1 MLATTSSLRSDF
13 RFLTTLSL
21 LFYHSLQFFADAIY
35 EEAQA
40 TRDAYCSSLLSAA
53 SALKA
58 AAPSLAAVTAAA
70 AASSAPPM
78 DAPPALMPPSQF
90 PAPMQPLESLPPQKS
105 PTSDAC
111 VGTEEISFP
120 PPEQAKKEKTE
131 QAKPESKPAKKVPP
145 PAEFEDD
152 GSGSTDALSMMLG
165 FIFET
170 VFGIIYF
177 FLIGLPVRVVKY
189 SIILVVLYVT
199 LATTWLYLADDN
211 GAMDMGAMVN
221 FAGSYQ
227 QSLW

>member
-1 MLATTSSLRSDF
+1 VILPPPC
-13 RFLTTLSL
+13 
-21 LFYHSLQFFADAIY
+21 ADAIY

-40 TRDAYCSSLLSAA
+40 TRDAYCSSLISAA

-58 AAPSLAAVTAAA
+58 AAPSLAAATAAA
-70 AASSAPPM
+70 AAASAPPM
-78 DAPPALMPPSQF
+78 NAPPAMMPPAGF
-90 PAPMQPLESLPPQKS
+90 PAPMQPLESLPPQRS

-111 VGTEEISFP
+111 VGTEETAFP
-120 PPEQAKKEKTE
+120 PPEQAKKEKLNQT
-131 QAKPESKPAKKVPP
+131 KSESKPDKKP
-145 PAEFEDD
+145 PAPVEFEDD

-165 FIFET
+165 FVFET

-189 SIILVVLYVT
+189 SIILVALYVT

-211 GAMDMGAMVN
+211 GAMDLGAMVN

>member
-1 MLATTSSLRSDF
+1 MASLTVCRLYSIINF
-13 RFLTTLSL
+13 SI
-21 LFYHSLQFFADAIY
+21 HADVIY

-58 AAPSLAAVTAAA
+58 AAPSLAAVAAA
-70 AASSAPPM
+70 AATSSGPPM
-78 DAPPALMPPSQF
+78 NAPPALMPPSHF
-90 PAPMQPLESLPPQKS
+90 PAPMQPLESLPPQTS

-120 PPEQAKKEKTE
+120 PAEQTK
-131 QAKPESKPAKKVPP
+131 QAKPEAKPIKKTPP

-177 FLIGLPVRVVKY
+177 FLIGLPVRVIKY

-221 FAGSYQ
+221 FGAYQ

>member
-1 MLATTSSLRSDF
+1 MCSSVITSSVSNVYHCDF
-13 RFLTTLSL
+13 YPSPCV
-21 LFYHSLQFFADAIY
+21 DAIY

-58 AAPSLAAVTAAA
+58 AAPSLAAVTATAA
-70 AASSAPPM
+70 AASAPPM
-78 DAPPALMPPSQF
+78 KAPPAMMSPSGF
-90 PAPMQPLESLPPQKS
+90 PAPMQQPLESLPSQKS

-111 VGTEEISFP
+111 VGTEEAAFNQTKSEP
-120 PPEQAKKEKTE
+120 KPEQK
-131 QAKPESKPAKKVPP
+131 SPAPV
-145 PAEFEDD
+145 EFKDD

-177 FLIGLPVRVVKY
+177 FLIGLPVRVIKY

-211 GAMDMGAMVN
+211 GAMDLGAMID

>member
-1 MLATTSSLRSDF
+1 MISPSPC
-13 RFLTTLSL
+13 
-21 LFYHSLQFFADAIY
+21 ADAIY

-58 AAPSLAAVTAAA
+58 VAPSLAAVTAAA
-70 AASSAPPM
+70 TAASAPPM
-78 DAPPALMPPSQF
+78 NAPPAMMSPSGF
-90 PAPMQPLESLPPQKS
+90 PAPMQPLESLPSQKS
-105 PTSDAC
+105 PTLDAC
-111 VGTEEISFP
+111 VGTEETAINEANSEPKPDKKP
-120 PPEQAKKEKTE
+120 PT
-131 QAKPESKPAKKVPP
+131 
-145 PAEFEDD
+145 PAEFEAD

-177 FLIGLPVRVVKY
+177 FLIGLPVRVIKY

-211 GAMDMGAMVN
+211 GAMDLGARVA

>member
-1 MLATTSSLRSDF
+1 MISHNFVTFISPIPF
-13 RFLTTLSL
+13 QFL
-21 LFYHSLQFFADAIY
+21 ADAIY

-90 PAPMQPLESLPPQKS
+90 PAPMQPLESPPPQKS

-111 VGTEEISFP
+111 VGTEEVSFP
-120 PPEQAKKEKTE
+120 PAEQVKKEKKD
-131 QAKPESKPAKKVPP
+131 QAKPEPKPTKKTPP

-189 SIILVVLYVT
+189 SIVLVVLYVT
-199 LATTWLYLADDN
+199 LATTWLYLADEN

-221 FAGSYQ
+221 FAGAYQ

>member
-1 MLATTSSLRSDF
+1 
-13 RFLTTLSL
+13 
-21 LFYHSLQFFADAIY
+21 
-35 EEAQA
+35 
-40 TRDAYCSSLLSAA
+40 
-53 SALKA
+53 
-58 AAPSLAAVTAAA
+58 
-70 AASSAPPM
+70 
-78 DAPPALMPPSQF
+78 
-90 PAPMQPLESLPPQKS
+90 MQPLESLPPQKS

-120 PPEQAKKEKTE
+120 PAEQVKKENAD
-131 QAKPESKPAKKVPP
+131 QAKPEPKPTKKTPP
-145 PAEFEDD
+145 PVEIEDD

-211 GAMDMGAMVN
+211 GAMEMGALVN
-221 FAGSYQ
+221 FAGAYK